1 MPNLTPTES
10 AALEA
15 YCLLEQVMSSLEIVA
30 DGGNYCCDKADLMAE
45 ARNFL
50 QMGRADIVR
59 AQVETGFMDEINRIA
74 KKNQEAKNG

>member
-1 MPNLTPTES
+1 MSLTPTES

-30 DGGNYCCDKADLMAE
+30 GGGHQCCDKADLMAE
-45 ARNFL
+45 AQNLL

-59 AQVETGFMDEINRIA
+59 AHAETGFIDEINRIA
-74 KKNQEAKNG
+74 KKHQEAENG